1 MLTSKERAQL
11 RAQANELPTI
21 LMVGKGGV
29 TDAVIA
35 QTDQALDA
43 RELIKGKVL
52 ESAGYT
58 AREVCDLLCEA
69 TGAEGIQVV
78 GTKFVLYRKA
88 KDNTGTARAKAK
100 RNPVRAGAQARR
112 AAARKQREQR
122 NEYFRTKAVEAAIE
136 KRKGRDG
143 E

>member
-1 MLTSKERAQL
+1 MLTSKERAEK
-11 RAQANELPTI
+11 RAEAHNLDTI

-35 QTDQALDA
+35 QAKEALAA

-52 ESAGYT
+52 ESAMLS

-78 GTKFVLYRKA
+78 GTKFVLYLK
-88 KDNTGTARAKAK
+88 NTRTGGGTAKAK
-100 RNPVRAGAQARR
+100 VKKNPVRAGAQARR
-112 AAARKQREQR
+112 RAAKLQREQR
-122 NEYFRTKAVEAAIE
+122 NEYYHQKAVDEAIAR
-136 KRKGRDG
+136 RKQG
-143 E
+143 